1 MKKLNAFMVG
11 LAFAACGTI
20 GAGAAEL
27 VGTASVNVTSDTAA
41 TAKTMAFDEARR
53 QIIVDALSP
62 YSDSS
67 ALRVAVANEKS
78 SALTPLIASSGISG
92 EKLSDT
98 TYAAKITMTLNR
110 RAAKNWLATHDVQ
123 NWLTVEDDSV
133 SGTFPVVVALH
144 NRISD
149 WSNVRHVAADAGI
162 DLDTATIADGQIV
175 FRVASS
181 RRGALTIAL
190 RNAGWRYKD
199 NDGALYIYK

>member
-1 MKKLNAFMVG
+1 MNILKNIFSG
-11 LAFAACGTI
+11 LVLCGTLCGAAI
-20 GAGAAEL
+20 GADLMG
-27 VGTASVNVTSDTAA
+27 VASVNVTSDTAA

-67 ALRVAVANEKS
+67 ALRAAVSGEKS
-78 SALTPLIASSGISG
+78 SVLTSLIASSGISG

-110 RAAKNWLATHDVQ
+110 AAAKDWMASHDIQ
-123 NWLTVEDDSV
+123 NWLTVDESV
-133 SGTFPVVVALH
+133 SDIFPMVLMLN

-149 WSNVRHVAADAGI
+149 WTDVRRTAAGVGI
-162 DLDTATIADGQIV
+162 DLNTASIADGQIV
-175 FRVASS
+175 FHVASA

-190 RNAGWRYKD
+190 RNAGWKYKD
-199 NDGALYIYK
+199 RDGALYIYK